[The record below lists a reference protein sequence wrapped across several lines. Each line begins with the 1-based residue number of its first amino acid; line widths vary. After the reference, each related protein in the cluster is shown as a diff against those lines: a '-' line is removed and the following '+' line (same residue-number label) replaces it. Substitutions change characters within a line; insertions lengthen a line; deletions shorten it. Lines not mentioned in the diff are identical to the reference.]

1 MPRRLPQHALPEVRT
16 RSAYSTRTLGAKRN
30 PSMHR
35 TGRHVRRTD
44 RRCTYQDPLIGRR
57 KPQFERP
64 WLGER

>member
-1 MPRRLPQHALPEVRT
+1 MLRLF
-16 RSAYSTRTLGAKRN
+16 YRTLGAKRN

-35 TGRHVRRTD
+35 AGRHVRTD
-44 RRCTYQDPLIGRR
+44 RTCTYQDPLIGRR